1 MKTMSRYAARRYTT
15 LVGLLFV
22 ICVSAPASSAQ
33 QAGALADPQ
42 QSSSQQS
49 AVHESVESPIRLL
62 TNFVEAGGSYEQLS
76 NGYGRWSGGYFRAVV
91 SAGKNTLT
99 AELNGQH
106 EFGDAGTYVD
116 AGDTFNFSDAWYG
129 SVTMGSSVGGVFW
142 PRSRLDSFLNRKWL
156 GRRQF
161 ITTFGYGYDHA
172 KDVHSDHSYFVGTTY
187 YFNAPWILEDGI
199 RFNVSNP
206 GTVFSPS
213 AFVAV
218 TQGTDKKYYV
228 TLNAEVGQEAYQ
240 VVGATS
246 VLTRF
251 PSQTATLTWR
261 QWVGRSWGFNLI
273 ADVYHSPYYHRG
285 GGSLGFF
292 KDF

>member
-1 MKTMSRYAARRYTT
+1 MKTASRYAGFVGFLVFTCT
-15 LVGLLFV
+15 L
-22 ICVSAPASSAQ
+22 APALSAQ

-42 QSSSQQS
+42 QSSSPT
-49 AVHESVESPIRLL
+49 AAHESVESPVRLL
-62 TNFVEAGGSYEQLS
+62 TNFVEVGGSYEQLS
-76 NGYGRWSGGYFRAVV
+76 SNYGRWSGGYFRAVF

-99 AELNGQH
+99 AEVNGQH
-106 EFGDAGTYVD
+106 EFGDRGTYID
-116 AGDTFNFSDAWYG
+116 AGDTFDFGDAWYA
-129 SVTMGSSVGGVFW
+129 SFTMGSSVGGVFW

-156 GRRQF
+156 GRRQL

-172 KDVHSDHSYFVGTTY
+172 KDVHSDHNYFVGTTY

-206 GTVFSPS
+206 GTVLSPS
-213 AFVAV
+213 AFIAL
-218 TQGTDKKYYV
+218 TRGTDKKYYV
-228 TLNAEVGQEAYQ
+228 TLNAEAGQEAYQ

-273 ADVYHSPYYHRG
+273 ADIYHSPYYHRG

>member
-1 MKTMSRYAARRYTT
+1 MKIANRCAAIAGT
-15 LVGLLFV
+15 FV
-22 ICVSAPASSAQ
+22 FACALAPALSARQ
-33 QAGALADPQ
+33 TSPPPDSQGPA
-42 QSSSQQS
+42 SQQP
-49 AVHESVESPIRLL
+49 ADHDSVETPVRIL

-76 NGYGRWSGGYFRAVV
+76 GNYGRWSGGYFRAIL

-99 AELNGQH
+99 AEVNGEH

-116 AGDTFNFSDAWYG
+116 AGDTFNFNDAWYG
-129 SVTMGSSVGGVFW
+129 SVTLGSSIGGVFW

-156 GRRQF
+156 ARRQL

-187 YFNAPWILEDGI
+187 YFNAPWIVENGI
-199 RFNVSNP
+199 RFNVSSP

-218 TQGTDKKYYV
+218 TQGTDKKHYL
-228 TLNAEVGQEAYQ
+228 TLNAEAGQEAYQ
-240 VVGATS
+240 IVGVTS

-251 PSQTATLTWR
+251 PSQTATVTWR
-261 QWVGRSWGFNLI
+261 QWAGRSWGFNLI
-273 ADVYHSPYYHRG
+273 ADFYHSPYYHRG